1 MSTEEGSGNV
11 SRDTMASLS
20 FDFLKQLTTLSLAAA
35 GGAVTL
41 LETAFSQSR
50 MKPMVFASAGVL
62 FLAAIL
68 SLQAQQIL
76 VERLRAGSATYADT
90 SSSRLRLPRNYKV
103 ERNITILSFVMF
115 GTGVGVLLVALF
127 YR

>member
-41 LETAFSQSR
+41 LETTFSQSR

-76 VERLRAGSATYADT
+76 VERLRAGSANYADT
-90 SSSRLRLPRNYKV
+90 SSSRLRLPRSSTV
-103 ERNITILSFVMF
+103 ERNITVLSFVMF
-115 GTGVGVLLVALF
+115 GTGVGALLVALL
-127 YR
+127 YS